1 MRSKSRQPWRVVCTL
16 ALALAFPQAHAE
28 SDWALTG
35 HFKYRFT
42 GSHNPPDSLFRET
55 AGTSSI
61 DNGGDLRLNVTWGR
75 GEWDARADYQL
86 IAAKG
91 DRVEFGM
98 DHPGAF
104 AAAGRGVPNDKQ
116 RLFDLT
122 HVFKETDDAYAL
134 QRLDRLW
141 LGRTSEATTVRF
153 GRQAIT
159 WGNGLIYT
167 PMDIFNPF
175 DPVAVDKEY
184 KPGDDMLYGQQLLE
198 KGDDVQGVMVFR
210 RNVRTGKVAADKSA
224 LAFKYH
230 GFAGEGEFDAL
241 AAQNFGDTIAA
252 FGGNHP
258 WGEAIWRADGVL
270 TWADDDLVLQAVT
283 NLTYSWTWMGR
294 NVSGIVE
301 YFYNGFGQKGGD
313 YSRAAL
319 EANPAL
325 LERLARGELFTLSR
339 HYLAASA
346 TVEVTPLLL
355 ATPTAFVNLSD
366 GSALLQ
372 LVVQDDLHQDLVLL
386 AALNL
391 PVGPDNTEY
400 GGIETDQPGVYLSSG
415 PGIFLQIA
423 AYF

>member
-1 MRSKSRQPWRVVCTL
+1 MVRSSALLATL
-16 ALALAFPQAHAE
+16 LAAQLAHAE
-28 SDWALTG
+28 GDWAMTG

-42 GSHNPPDSLFRET
+42 GSYNPPDSLFRGT

-61 DNGGDLRLNVTWGR
+61 DNGGDLRLNVTWDH
-75 GEWDARADYQL
+75 GEWDARVDYQL
-86 IAAKG
+86 IAGKG
-91 DRVEFGM
+91 DRVRFAVSR
-98 DHPGAF
+98 PGAIPILGQGF
-104 AAAGRGVPNDKQ
+104 PDDEQ

-122 HVFKETDDAYAL
+122 HVFKQTDDAFAL

-141 LGRTSEATTVRF
+141 LGRTTENMTLRF

-175 DPVAVDKEY
+175 DPAAVDKEY
-184 KPGDDMLYGQQLLE
+184 KPGDDMLYGQRLL
-198 KGDDVQGVMVFR
+198 KHGDDLQGVMVFR
-210 RNVRTGKVAADKSA
+210 RNVSTGKVAADKSA

-230 GFAGEGEFDAL
+230 GFLGEGEFDAL

-270 TWADDDLVLQAVT
+270 TWTDDELVAQAVT

-294 NVSGIVE
+294 NVSGVLE
-301 YFYNGFGQKGGD
+301 YFYNGFGQTGGE

-325 LERLARGELFTLSR
+325 LERLARGELFTLAR
-339 HYLAASA
+339 HYVAASA

-366 GSALLQ
+366 GSTLLQ
-372 LVVQDDLHQDLVLL
+372 LVVQDDLSQDLVLL
-386 AALNL
+386 AALNV

-400 GGIETDQPGVYLSSG
+400 GGIQTDQPGVFISSG
-415 PGIFLQIA
+415 PGIFVQIA